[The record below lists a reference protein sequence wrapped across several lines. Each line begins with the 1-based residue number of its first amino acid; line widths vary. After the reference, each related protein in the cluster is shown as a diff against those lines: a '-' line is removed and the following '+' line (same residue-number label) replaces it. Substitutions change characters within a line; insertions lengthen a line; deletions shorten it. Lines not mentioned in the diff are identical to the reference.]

1 MKVELIEQLGITPT
15 PGGIN
20 KLLQLQEAQN
30 YSESI
35 INPTYGRMAD
45 IE

>member
-15 PGGIN
+15 PGGID
-20 KLLQLQEAQN
+20 KLLQLQETQN

-35 INPTYGRMAD
+35 INPTYGRIAD
-45 IE
+45 I